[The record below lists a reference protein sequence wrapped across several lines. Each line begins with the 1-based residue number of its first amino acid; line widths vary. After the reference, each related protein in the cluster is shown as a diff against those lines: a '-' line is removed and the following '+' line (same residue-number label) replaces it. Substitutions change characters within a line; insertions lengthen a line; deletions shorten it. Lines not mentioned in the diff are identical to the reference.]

1 MCRLRK
7 VFLLKIC
14 SFFSIG
20 PKAMLRTLAQ
30 FHVPAVLCYAGGGGG
45 GAGGWSAQLFR
56 YLGLAARLTCP
67 GADGA
72 GGGGAAGERGLRK
85 ISFGS

>member
-1 MCRLRK
+1 M
-7 VFLLKIC
+7 
-14 SFFSIG
+14 
-20 PKAMLRTLAQ
+20 RTLAR